1 MASAELEQPAAERRP
16 DADHTPERK
25 VARNFVALAGGDAVA
40 RIVAFLAGAY
50 VAREFGPGAFGAM
63 LFASAV
69 LLYFQN
75 LSECGIDL
83 LGVRH
88 VSENVQ
94 RIETVAPAILGARVV
109 VSCVLAVLVFGLGL
123 LLSALGALPAV
134 DGWVLS
140 FYGLTLVAIGPNTKW
155 IHLGL
160 QDSRPVAIAR
170 TLGESLY
177 LVLVLAFVKDA
188 AQIPRVPLF
197 QLCGDA
203 LIATTLFV
211 WLRAKGFKIRIGFD
225 WQLVKPIFA
234 RSWPLVAN
242 VLLGLTIYN
251 SDLIF
256 LRFLRDR
263 ETSGKYA
270 AAYQLIS
277 FLINL
282 AAAYSLSF
290 LAGLSRV
297 QHERERRDALYH
309 TAAATMFALALPI
322 AVGASLLSGGIV
334 DLVYKS
340 EFAESA
346 GILAILVWTMPFT
359 VSKEVDLIALVAGGR
374 EKTVMHMTAWAVG
387 FNFLLNIALIPPF
400 GMWGAAWATLATEAI
415 RAAIASWCARKL
427 EYPLTGLARF
437 WKSGVAA
444 AAMALVL
451 HFLPPLSVLPAIA
464 LGAAA
469 YGGVLAALGGI
480 RFERGK
486 LPALRV

>member
-1 MASAELEQPAAERRP
+1 
-16 DADHTPERK
+16 
-25 VARNFVALAGGDAVA
+25 
-40 RIVAFLAGAY
+40 
-50 VAREFGPGAFGAM
+50 
-63 LFASAV
+63 
-69 LLYFQN
+69 
-75 LSECGIDL
+75 
-83 LGVRH
+83 
-88 VSENVQ
+88 
-94 RIETVAPAILGARVV
+94 
-109 VSCVLAVLVFGLGL
+109 
-123 LLSALGALPAV
+123 
-134 DGWVLS
+134 VLS

-170 TLGESLY
+170 TAGESLY
-177 LVLVLAFVKDA
+177 LGLVLAFVTDSA
-188 AQIPRVPLF
+188 HIPRVPLF

-203 LIATTLFV
+203 LVATTLFV
-211 WLRAKGFKIRIGFD
+211 WLRAKGFRIHVAFD
-225 WQLVKPIFA
+225 WQKVKPIFA

-290 LAGLSRV
+290 LSGLARV
-297 QHERERRDALYH
+297 QHDRERRDALYH
-309 TAAATMFALALPI
+309 TAAATMFALALPV
-322 AVGASLLSGGIV
+322 AVGASLLAPEII
-334 DLVYKS
+334 DLVFEKHGVL
-340 EFAESA
+340 EKQFAES
-346 GILAILVWTMPFT
+346 GPILAILVWTMPFT

-374 EKTVMHMTAWAVG
+374 EKTVMKMTAWAVAV
-387 FNFLLNIALIPPF
+387 NFVLNVALIPPF

-415 RAAIASWCARKL
+415 RAVIAAWCARKL
-427 EYPLTGLARF
+427 AYPLTGLARF
-437 WKSGVAA
+437 WRAGLAA
-444 AAMALVL
+444 AAMALAVRFAPELHVL
-451 HFLPPLSVLPAIA
+451 VSVG
-464 LGAAA
+464 LGALVYA
-469 YGGVLAALGGI
+469 GVLAAVGGV

>member
-1 MASAELEQPAAERRP
+1 MAAVEPRPVRDDGAEK
-16 DADHTPERK
+16 K
-25 VARNFVALAGGDAVA
+25 VARNFLALAGGDAVA

-83 LGVRH
+83 LGIRH
-88 VSENVQ
+88 ISEDVG
-94 RIETVAPAILGARVV
+94 RIESAAPAILGARVV
-109 VSCVLAVLVFGLGL
+109 VSCTLAVLVFALGQGLTR
-123 LLSALGALPAV
+123 LGALPAV

-140 FYGLTLVAIGPNTKW
+140 FYGLTLIAIGPNTKW

-170 TLGESLY
+170 TVGEALY
-177 LVLVLAFVKDA
+177 LGLVLAFVTSA
-188 AQIPRVPLF
+188 EHIARVPLF
-197 QLCGDA
+197 QLCGDV

-211 WLRAKGFKIRIGFD
+211 WLRAKGFRIRIGWD

-290 LAGLSRV
+290 LAGLARV
-297 QHERERRDALYH
+297 QHDRARRDGLYH

-322 AVGASLLSGGIV
+322 AVGASLLSGGII

-340 EFAESA
+340 EFGESA
-346 GILAILVWTMPFT
+346 GILAVLVWTMPFT

-400 GMWGAAWATLATEAI
+400 GMWGAAWATLATEVL
-415 RAAIASWCARKL
+415 RAVIAAWCARKL

-444 AAMALVL
+444 AAMALAIRFAPDMHVL
-451 HFLPPLSVLPAIA
+451 VTIGV
-464 LGAAA
+464 GAAVYA
-469 YGGVLAALGGI
+469 LVLALLGGV
-480 RFERGK
+480 RFERGS

>member
-1 MASAELEQPAAERRP
+1 MASAELEQPAAEQRP
-16 DADHTPERK
+16 DADHAPERK

-40 RIVAFLAGAY
+40 RVVAFLAGAY

-88 VSENVQ
+88 VSENLG
-94 RIETVAPAILGARVV
+94 RIEGVAPAILGARVV
-109 VSCVLAVLVFGLGL
+109 VSCTLAALVFALGL
-123 LLSALGALPAV
+123 ALAALGALPAV

-140 FYGLTLVAIGPNTKW
+140 FYGLTLIAIGPNTKW

-170 TLGESLY
+170 SAGETLY
-177 LVLVLAFVKDA
+177 LVLVLSFVRQAD
-188 AQIPRVPLF
+188 QITRVPLF

-211 WLRAKGFKIRIGFD
+211 WLRAKGFRIRIAFD

-297 QHERERRDALYH
+297 QHERARRDALYH

-322 AVGASLLSGGIV
+322 AVGASLLAGGII

-340 EFAESA
+340 DFRESG

-374 EKTVMHMTAWAVG
+374 ERTVMHMTAWAVG
-387 FNFLLNIALIPPF
+387 FNLLLNLALIPPF

-415 RAAIASWCARKL
+415 RAGIAAWCARRL

-437 WKSGVAA
+437 WRSAVAA
-444 AAMALVL
+444 GALALALAAIPEMHVL
-451 HFLPPLSVLPAIA
+451 AAIA
-464 LGAAA
+464 LGALV
-469 YGGVLAALGGI
+469 YGAVLAALGGI
-480 RFERGK
+480 RFERGR